1 MSLGREYRKLWAGN
15 AASNFG
21 DGISFVAIPLL
32 ATTLST
38 NPLLIAG
45 LSMTYSAARFLV
57 VLPIG
62 AFVDR
67 LDRKTILSV
76 ANLSRAVLLVL
87 LAVLV
92 ATGTASILALY
103 VVFTLIGLLET
114 AADNSAL
121 SILPSIVSNKD
132 LDKANSQIA
141 ATQLVA
147 DEFVGP
153 PLGGLMFAA
162 VIALPVAVT
171 GGAYGAAALF
181 FFALA
186 GNFRPE
192 RLNDQPPSLRREVM
206 EGAAWLVRHRL
217 LRALSIVSGLASI
230 AYMMPFSILVL
241 FAQDILGLEPAGYG
255 ILLSVSALGGLV
267 GSAIAAPLRRRI
279 GYAATAAGSL
289 ILGSI
294 TLIAISLTDIPWVA
308 GLCLAAC
315 IMHAVVYGVCVSSI
329 RQRLVPDSLRGRV
342 NSVAKLFG
350 LAGLTLGA
358 GLGGVLATTFG
369 LAIPFLAGGIVF
381 VPCALIAWPFLRNW
395 ESSSPDL

>member
-1 MSLGREYRKLWAGN
+1 
-15 AASNFG
+15 
-21 DGISFVAIPLL
+21 
-32 ATTLST
+32 
-38 NPLLIAG
+38 
-45 LSMTYSAARFLV
+45 MTYSAARFLV